1 MSNQVQIL
9 LISSGPIPLFIFC
22 QNACSLLQ
30 TERFGFVQDITQL
43 DVSMEIQGWP
53 DGLGKDEA
61 RGREVVVLND
71 ISNKTNKLSFAQKK
85 KVWVAW

>member
-43 DVSMEIQGWP
+43 DVSMGGWIKCF
-53 DGLGKDEA
+53 LF
-61 RGREVVVLND
+61 L
-71 ISNKTNKLSFAQKK
+71 FFF
-85 KVWVAW
+85 